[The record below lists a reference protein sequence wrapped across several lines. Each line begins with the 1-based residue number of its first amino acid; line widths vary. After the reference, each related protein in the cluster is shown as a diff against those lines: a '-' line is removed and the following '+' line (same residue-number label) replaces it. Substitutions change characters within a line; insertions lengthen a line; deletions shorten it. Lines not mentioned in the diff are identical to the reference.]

1 MVTDRISKLQ
11 KKLADTIR
19 ILPPILANEAINFS
33 LNSFDQE
40 AWSGNSQEVWK
51 KRKNPTKWGKPDET
65 GRALLMKT
73 GQLKRSI
80 QVVREDIDNGI
91 IYIGAGG
98 ADTPYARAHNFGFRG
113 KVDQNVRAFTRKMKN
128 GKTQQ
133 VKEHQRTIHQN
144 IPKRQYIGGDKYSP
158 YLKARLRRASV
169 LELKKIF
176 K

>member
-1 MVTDRISKLQ
+1 MVTDRL
-11 KKLADTIR
+11 KKIQDGLAQTFR
-19 ILPPILANEAINFS
+19 ILPPILGEEAVNFS

-40 AWSGNSQEVWK
+40 AWSGESQQVWN

-65 GRALLMKT
+65 GRALLVKT

-80 QVVREDIDNGI
+80 RITRITNNVV
-91 IYIGAGG
+91 YIGAGG
-98 ADTPYARAHNFGFRG
+98 ADTPYARTHNFGFRG

-144 IPKRQYIGGDKYSP
+144 IPKRQYIGGDKDSP
-158 YLKARLRRASV
+158 YLKARLRRASIV
-169 LELKKIF
+169 ELKKIF